1 MANTEISPNYQQQQF
16 ETTVDGEGQSS
27 TVGVV
32 AELPTGRESVA
43 RDTFPKPQYTFEHPF
58 DEEPTQGYEYVQN
71 GESLAFDPEPGDE
84 KAPVVRTSSEEA
96 TRQQERDEHFRQRL
110 TRDRNRREG
119 RKDETLVINENPS
132 VDTTEGPIQEIV
144 QVTPTDKQQEIAKRT
159 EAFDAKVAADR
170 NRRSD
175 KRGKVQQIEDAV
187 NVAQLQRNI
196 HIESQPLIGGGQ
208 ITKGDAIDTL
218 GQKLGSTRSPEG
230 MVARAALKERGIEV
244 DSGWDTILARARL
257 KLGLA
262 KISDIKEEKDR
273 RAVAKY
279 KKTEATTHKNLAKQ
293 ATKVEKQ
300 VGKAAVVVEETV
312 RQREGARFEPYNLQ
326 QRIAQVERQIEH
338 DNTVLMTPSSAPGV
352 SDVGLIEAIKSQAAE
367 ALNRFALE
375 VDIER
380 QGRKVKKL
388 NAALSKAQVNTNQL
402 GRAEEAA
409 TSAREVR
416 RSMTNAAEEHAREG
430 KLLDNGQISTYL
442 EDQIRNLSTEQFI
455 QLVGG
460 RRADLRKIEG
470 QIAGGQPLS
479 EAERVRMFRE
489 FAANASPASIARKL
503 AKIINSQTG
512 QELLAMKDTERNLP
526 EYLEATYRSTA
537 TKKQRRRDNAK
548 AIVQG
553 VPLALAG
560 TIFRAII
567 KD

>member
-1 MANTEISPNYQQQQF
+1 M
-16 ETTVDGEGQSS
+16 
-27 TVGVV
+27 
-32 AELPTGRESVA
+32 
-43 RDTFPKPQYTFEHPF
+43 
-58 DEEPTQGYEYVQN
+58 
-71 GESLAFDPEPGDE
+71 
-84 KAPVVRTSSEEA
+84 
-96 TRQQERDEHFRQRL
+96 
-110 TRDRNRREG
+110 
-119 RKDETLVINENPS
+119 
-132 VDTTEGPIQEIV
+132 
-144 QVTPTDKQQEIAKRT
+144 
-159 EAFDAKVAADR
+159 
-170 NRRSD
+170 
-175 KRGKVQQIEDAV
+175 
-187 NVAQLQRNI
+187 
-196 HIESQPLIGGGQ
+196 
-208 ITKGDAIDTL
+208 
-218 GQKLGSTRSPEG
+218 
-230 MVARAALKERGIEV
+230 
-244 DSGWDTILARARL
+244 
-257 KLGLA
+257 
-262 KISDIKEEKDR
+262 
-273 RAVAKY
+273 
-279 KKTEATTHKNLAKQ
+279 
-293 ATKVEKQ
+293 
-300 VGKAAVVVEETV
+300 
-312 RQREGARFEPYNLQ
+312 
-326 QRIAQVERQIEH
+326 
-338 DNTVLMTPSSAPGV
+338 
-352 SDVGLIEAIKSQAAE
+352 
-367 ALNRFALE
+367 
-375 VDIER
+375 
-380 QGRKVKKL
+380 
-388 NAALSKAQVNTNQL
+388 SKAQVNTNQL